1 MLIDYLND
9 HHFHRDERWPVR
21 RAASISRLQVN
32 RSACVCFVSLHCQF
46 GGSCS
51 CYPGIRLACDMSRK
65 MLRNSAM
72 HCGKQ
77 NAKGDRSSACWGFFP
92 NSIWHLDLSFCFF
105 FLVTA
110 DFAIFWLN
118 FGKTSM
124 FCRDGRQFWIQPRA
138 GSMWKGFSEETRSA
152 GTKLWLIQT
161 TTSLVKLWKIITLHI
176 NRFPQPALSDQYNYY
191 VQMKNCT
198 FYTHYISNIM
208 SINIGF
214 NPGEHFLL
222 HRRNFEAEIFAA
234 GNSSKKKYL

>member
-1 MLIDYLND
+1 M
-9 HHFHRDERWPVR
+9 
-21 RAASISRLQVN
+21 
-32 RSACVCFVSLHCQF
+32 FVSCHCTVNLAGAALVTPAF
-46 GGSCS
+46 VWLVTCHVR
-51 CYPGIRLACDMSRK
+51 CYVTVLCIVGNRTQRETGPVHAEDFFLIRYD
-65 MLRNSAM
+65 
-72 HCGKQ
+72 
-77 NAKGDRSSACWGFFP
+77 
-92 NSIWHLDLSFCFF
+92 IWIFLSGFF